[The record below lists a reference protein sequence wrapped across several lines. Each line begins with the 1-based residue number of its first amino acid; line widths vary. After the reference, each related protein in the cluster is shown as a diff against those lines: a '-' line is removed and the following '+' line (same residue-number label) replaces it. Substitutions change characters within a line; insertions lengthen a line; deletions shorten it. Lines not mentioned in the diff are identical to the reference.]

1 VSIFRTW
8 CLLLALMVGVFA
20 PPLRAASGGDGE
32 VPMIALNF
40 ADTVDVRVLAKWVS
54 EVTGQTF
61 AYDDSFQGTVMLEA
75 PKEIPE
81 SSLMPLFESILKL
94 KGFALVERGDLV
106 MIVKNTAAP
115 ALDTGV
121 VLPQQQPLAE
131 GTDFVNQIVEIKH
144 ADANAVASALAPFL
158 SGPQAVR
165 VMPDQN
171 KLSISDYAENVRR
184 ALEIV
189 ALLDRRQMAPRVVV
203 TGLKFARAADVV
215 KQLDTAFQKARAA
228 KGPGAG
234 LPLFGADKRTNSV
247 VIVARE
253 EDLSGIDNIIGML
266 DVEAYEPERPVRIY
280 RLQNAKAESMMPIL
294 QELLEALRQP
304 PPGQDDAGQAA
315 SPGEKENARDIRIVG
330 DLENNALVVAATRD
344 DHEWFADLVDELDQ
358 RRPQVLIEA
367 WLVVVNERGARELGV
382 ELEARGHSGGSDLR
396 AGTFFGLTETDEDT
410 GARGLPLVPP
420 SGVTLAI
427 LSPSDVT
434 AVLTALESR
443 DNGRIISRP
452 RLLANANEEA
462 TFKSIREE
470 PTTTISAITS
480 STSTTSFGGF
490 EAAGT
495 ELTITP
501 TILEGDYVYLDIAL
515 TVSNFVGTAPSEEVP
530 PPRESNEIVTGVAV
544 PNLATIVI
552 GGIVRTED
560 VVGIKKVPI
569 LGDIPLLGLLFRS
582 KTKSTASNTLYAF
595 IRPQIFRAADFS
607 DLKAA
612 SAPAEKKA
620 QEIEKAP
627 SAVPGTGSYGAD

>member
-1 VSIFRTW
+1 VSMFRIW
-8 CLLLALMVGVFA
+8 CVLLALMVGVFA

-396 AGTFFGLTETDEDT
+396 AGTFFGLT
-410 GARGLPLVPP
+410 
-420 SGVTLAI
+420 AI